1 MAELWL
7 SFPVTCP
14 QCEAEELFN
23 LPIATLA
30 AALLQGT
37 AIELH
42 VHCHDLRWDADRV
55 EVEQLREYLS
65 TVTGICVERAA
76 PPRGSSQALTP

>member
-1 MAELWL
+1 MAEPWL

-14 QCEAEELFN
+14 QCEAEELCN

-65 TVTGICVERAA
+65 SVRGICVERAS
-76 PPRGSSQALTP
+76 PPKVSPQVLTR